1 MKVLIVGAGPA
12 GSTAAYYL
20 AKAGIDVTV
29 LEKTSFPREKVC
41 GDGLTPRAV
50 REIQKLGLPHP
61 EADGWRRNK
70 GLRLI
75 AGGRTIELPWPEVS
89 DFPQYGLIR
98 TRLGFDEELARHAA
112 VRRRRRAGTAQ
123 RHRGAARRRRPRD
136 RRPRRAAG
144 RGRTQDGRDARL
156 QRRRRARRG
165 RKLHPHRRV
174 AGHPEARRP
183 ARSASP
189 CAPTSPRPRHDDDW
203 MEGWLELPGRDGK
216 LLPGYG
222 WVFGVGDGT
231 SNVGLGIL
239 NSSKEF
245 GKLDYKQVLR
255 EWTAGMPA
263 EWGFTPENQVG
274 EIRGA
279 ALPMGFNRTPH
290 YSPGLLLL
298 GDAGGMVSPFNG
310 EGISYAMESA
320 RFAAEFIIDA
330 AARVRFG
337 AAGQRPTPTPTSRGT
352 RTTCGTSGARHFT
365 LGRAFAAADRQA
377 RRHEARP
384 ADRHAHSCADALR
397 GADAGQPHRSGGQG
411 LRGQGHPASWNRW
424 SRPRPTRHV
433 QRASR
438 TPAPTPRF
446 PQQKLGLTRDQ
457 LCRPQLDARRTRP
470 AELRTRPQHHRHRHR
485 PAAAGRLRGHRG
497 GRRTGPRHHHQPGP
511 GGEEAPRSH
520 RQLRSAG

>member
-1 MKVLIVGAGPA
+1 MDVLIVGAGPA

-61 EADGWRRNK
+61 EEDGWRRNK
-70 GLRLI
+70 GLRLL
-75 AGGRTIELPWPEVS
+75 AGGRSLELPWPEVS

-98 TRLGFDEELARHAA
+98 TRLGFDEELARHAQAAGAVVLEGHSVTEALRDEDGRVTGVRAAILDESGRKTGETRDFSADVVLAADGNSTRTAVSLGIQKRDDRPLGVA
-112 VRRRRRAGTAQ
+112 VRTYF
-123 RHRGAARRRRPRD
+123 
-136 RRPRRAAG
+136 
-144 RGRTQDGRDARL
+144 
-156 QRRRRARRG
+156 
-165 RKLHPHRRV
+165 
-174 AGHPEARRP
+174 
-183 ARSASP
+183 
-189 CAPTSPRPRHDDDW
+189 TSPRHDDDW

-290 YSPGLLLL
+290 YTPGLLLL

-330 AARVRFG
+330 SRHASSRPASAGWTASDADARLAGYADYVR
-337 AAGQRPTPTPTSRGT
+337 GQWGS
-352 RTTCGTSGARHFT
+352 HFT
-365 LGRAFAAADRQA
+365 LGRAFAALIGK
-377 RRHEARP
+377 P
-384 ADRHAHSCADALR
+384 AVMKLALR
-397 GADAGQPHRSGGQG
+397 TGMPIPVLMRFVVRLLANLTDPSAKGFEDRVIRVLELLVPATSNTSANAPSG
-411 LRGQGHPASWNRW
+411 
-424 SRPRPTRHV
+424 V
-433 QRASR
+433 
-438 TPAPTPRF
+438 
-446 PQQKLGLTRDQ
+446 K
-457 LCRPQLDARRTRP
+457 
-470 AELRTRPQHHRHRHR
+470 
-485 PAAAGRLRGHRG
+485 
-497 GRRTGPRHHHQPGP
+497 
-511 GGEEAPRSH
+511 
-520 RQLRSAG
+520 SAVSATNS

>member
-61 EADGWRRNK
+61 ETEGWRRNK

-98 TRLGFDEELARHAA
+98 TRLGFDEELARHARSAGAVVLERHSVTEALRSEDGRVTGVRAALLDESGRKTGETRDFSADVVLAADGNSTRTAVSLGISKRDDRPLGVA
-112 VRRRRRAGTAQ
+112 VRTYF
-123 RHRGAARRRRPRD
+123 
-136 RRPRRAAG
+136 
-144 RGRTQDGRDARL
+144 
-156 QRRRRARRG
+156 
-165 RKLHPHRRV
+165 
-174 AGHPEARRP
+174 
-183 ARSASP
+183 
-189 CAPTSPRPRHDDDW
+189 TSPRHEDDW

-239 NSSKEF
+239 NSSKDF

-263 EWGFTPENQVG
+263 DWGFAPENQVG

-320 RFAAEFIIDA
+320 RFAAEFIIDG
-330 AARVRFG
+330 AARS
-337 AAGQRPTPTPTSRGT
+337 ASAGWG
-352 RTTCGTSGARHFT
+352 SGAEATRAADAHLSRYADHVREQWGSHFT
-365 LGRAFAAADRQA
+365 LGRAFAALIGK
-377 RRHEARP
+377 P
-384 ADRHAHSCADALR
+384 AVMKLALR
-397 GADAGQPHRSGGQG
+397 TGMPIPV
-411 LRGQGHPASWNRW
+411 LM
-424 SRPRPTRHV
+424 
-433 QRASR
+433 
-438 TPAPTPRF
+438 RF
-446 PQQKLGLTRDQ
+446 VVRMLANLTD
-457 LCRPQLDARRTRP
+457 
-470 AELRTRPQHHRHRHR
+470 
-485 PAAAGRLRGHRG
+485 PAAKGFEDRVIRVLESLVPATSNQAPSKQAKSNQATPTTDSGPH
-497 GRRTGPRHHHQPGP
+497 TG
-511 GGEEAPRSH
+511 AN
-520 RQLRSAG
+520 SADSATKVRVNP

>member
-61 EADGWRRNK
+61 ENDGWRRNK

-89 DFPQYGLIR
+89 DVPQYGLIR
-98 TRLGFDEELARHAA
+98 TRLGFDEELARHAQAAGATILERHSVTDALRNDDGRVTGVRAALLDESGRKTRETREFPADVVLAADGNSTRTAVSLGIQKRDDRPLGVA
-112 VRRRRRAGTAQ
+112 VRTYF
-123 RHRGAARRRRPRD
+123 
-136 RRPRRAAG
+136 
-144 RGRTQDGRDARL
+144 
-156 QRRRRARRG
+156 
-165 RKLHPHRRV
+165 
-174 AGHPEARRP
+174 
-183 ARSASP
+183 
-189 CAPTSPRPRHDDDW
+189 TSPRTDDDW

-263 EWGFTPENQVG
+263 DWGFTPDNQVG

-330 AARVRFG
+330 SSRSASSGGTYDADAHLSRYADYVRDQWG
-337 AAGQRPTPTPTSRGT
+337 S
-352 RTTCGTSGARHFT
+352 HFT
-365 LGRAFAAADRQA
+365 LGRAFAALIGK
-377 RRHEARP
+377 P
-384 ADRHAHSCADALR
+384 AVMKLALR
-397 GADAGQPHRSGGQG
+397 TGMPIPVLMRFVVRLLANLTDSSAKG
-411 LRGQGHPASWNRW
+411 LEDRVIRVLESLVPATSNT
-424 SRPRPTRHV
+424 STVPPATN
-433 QRASR
+433 QRY
-438 TPAPTPRF
+438 
-446 PQQKLGLTRDQ
+446 PQQKVRVN
-457 LCRPQLDARRTRP
+457 P
-470 AELRTRPQHHRHRHR
+470 
-485 PAAAGRLRGHRG
+485 
-497 GRRTGPRHHHQPGP
+497 
-511 GGEEAPRSH
+511 
-520 RQLRSAG
+520 

>member
-12 GSTAAYYL
+12 GSTAAFYL
-20 AKAGIDVTV
+20 AQAGLDVTV

-75 AGGRTIELPWPEVS
+75 AGGRTVELPWPEVS

-98 TRLGFDEELARHAA
+98 TRLGFDEELARHAQSAGAVVLERHSVTEALRSEDGRVTGVRAALLGGSGRKTGETRDFAADVVLAADGNSSRTAVSLGIQKRDDRPLGVA
-112 VRRRRRAGTAQ
+112 VRTYF
-123 RHRGAARRRRPRD
+123 
-136 RRPRRAAG
+136 
-144 RGRTQDGRDARL
+144 
-156 QRRRRARRG
+156 
-165 RKLHPHRRV
+165 
-174 AGHPEARRP
+174 
-183 ARSASP
+183 
-189 CAPTSPRPRHDDDW
+189 TSPRHDDDW

-255 EWTAGMPA
+255 EWTAAMPA
-263 EWGFTPENQVG
+263 EWGFTPANQVG
-274 EIRGA
+274 DIRGA

-320 RFAAEFIIDA
+320 RFAAEFIIDT
-330 AARVRFG
+330 AARSASAGWTGADADAHLAGYADFVR
-337 AAGQRPTPTPTSRGT
+337 GQWGS
-352 RTTCGTSGARHFT
+352 HFT
-365 LGRAFAAADRQA
+365 LGRAFAAVIG
-377 RRHEARP
+377 RP
-384 ADRHAHSCADALR
+384 AVMKLALR
-397 GADAGQPHRSGGQG
+397 TGMPLPVLMKFVVRLLANLTDPSA
-411 LRGQGHPASWNRW
+411 RGIEDRMIRVLEALVPATSNT
-424 SRPRPTRHV
+424 RPV
-433 QRASR
+433 SASIPR
-438 TPAPTPRF
+438 TP
-446 PQQKLGLTRDQ
+446 QQVRVN
-457 LCRPQLDARRTRP
+457 P
-470 AELRTRPQHHRHRHR
+470 
-485 PAAAGRLRGHRG
+485 
-497 GRRTGPRHHHQPGP
+497 
-511 GGEEAPRSH
+511 
-520 RQLRSAG
+520 

>member
-1 MKVLIVGAGPA
+1 MRVLIVGAGPA

-20 AKAGIDVTV
+20 AKAGIEVTV

-50 REIQKLGLPHP
+50 REIQKLGLPHS
-61 EADGWRRNK
+61 ENDGWRRNK

-98 TRLGFDEELARHAA
+98 TRLGFDEELARHAQAAGATILERHSVTDALSSESGRVTGVRAALLDESGRKTGETREFSADVVLAADGNSTRTAVSLGIQKRDDRPLGVA
-112 VRRRRRAGTAQ
+112 VRTYF
-123 RHRGAARRRRPRD
+123 
-136 RRPRRAAG
+136 
-144 RGRTQDGRDARL
+144 
-156 QRRRRARRG
+156 
-165 RKLHPHRRV
+165 
-174 AGHPEARRP
+174 
-183 ARSASP
+183 
-189 CAPTSPRPRHDDDW
+189 TSPRTDDDW

-263 EWGFTPENQVG
+263 DWGFTPENQVG

-330 AARVRFG
+330 SSRSASSGGTYDADAHLGRYADYVRQQWG
-337 AAGQRPTPTPTSRGT
+337 S
-352 RTTCGTSGARHFT
+352 HFT
-365 LGRAFAAADRQA
+365 LGRAFAALIGK
-377 RRHEARP
+377 P
-384 ADRHAHSCADALR
+384 AVMKLALR
-397 GADAGQPHRSGGQG
+397 TGMPIPVLMRFVVRLLANLTDPSAKGVEDRMIRVLES
-411 LRGQGHPASWNRW
+411 LVPATSNTP
-424 SRPRPTRHV
+424 SASN
-433 QRASR
+433 QRY
-438 TPAPTPRF
+438 
-446 PQQKLGLTRDQ
+446 PQQKVRVN
-457 LCRPQLDARRTRP
+457 P
-470 AELRTRPQHHRHRHR
+470 
-485 PAAAGRLRGHRG
+485 
-497 GRRTGPRHHHQPGP
+497 
-511 GGEEAPRSH
+511 
-520 RQLRSAG
+520 

>member
-1 MKVLIVGAGPA
+1 MEVLIVGAGPA

-20 AKAGIDVTV
+20 AKAGLEVTV
-29 LEKTSFPREKVC
+29 LEKTAFPREKVC

-61 EADGWRRNK
+61 ENDGWRRNK

-98 TRLGFDEELARHAA
+98 TRLGFDEELARHAQSAGATVLERHSVTEALRDQAGRVTGVRAALLDESGRKTGETRDFSADVVLAADGNSTRTAVSLGMHKRDDRPLGVA
-112 VRRRRRAGTAQ
+112 VRTYF
-123 RHRGAARRRRPRD
+123 
-136 RRPRRAAG
+136 
-144 RGRTQDGRDARL
+144 
-156 QRRRRARRG
+156 
-165 RKLHPHRRV
+165 
-174 AGHPEARRP
+174 
-183 ARSASP
+183 
-189 CAPTSPRPRHDDDW
+189 TSPRTDDDW

-239 NSSKEF
+239 NSSKDF

-330 AARVRFG
+330 SSRTAASGETYDADAHLARYADYVRDQWG
-337 AAGQRPTPTPTSRGT
+337 S
-352 RTTCGTSGARHFT
+352 HFT
-365 LGRAFAAADRQA
+365 LGRVFATLIGK
-377 RRHEARP
+377 P
-384 ADRHAHSCADALR
+384 AVMKLALR
-397 GADAGQPHRSGGQG
+397 TGMPIPVLMRFVVRLLANLTDPSAKGIEDRMIRVLES
-411 LRGQGHPASWNRW
+411 LVPATSNT
-424 SRPRPTRHV
+424 SSASN
-433 QRASR
+433 QRY
-438 TPAPTPRF
+438 
-446 PQQKLGLTRDQ
+446 PQQKVRVN
-457 LCRPQLDARRTRP
+457 P
-470 AELRTRPQHHRHRHR
+470 
-485 PAAAGRLRGHRG
+485 
-497 GRRTGPRHHHQPGP
+497 
-511 GGEEAPRSH
+511 
-520 RQLRSAG
+520 

>member
-1 MKVLIVGAGPA
+1 VKVLIVGAGPA
-12 GSTAAYYL
+12 GSTAAFYL
-20 AKAGIDVTV
+20 AQAGIDVTV

-61 EADGWRRNK
+61 EREGWRRNK

-98 TRLGFDEELARHAA
+98 TRLGFDEELARHAQSAGAVVLERHSVTGALRSEDGRVTGVSAALLDDGGRKTGERRDFTADVVLAADGNSSRTAVSLGIQKRDDRPLGVA
-112 VRRRRRAGTAQ
+112 VRTYF
-123 RHRGAARRRRPRD
+123 
-136 RRPRRAAG
+136 
-144 RGRTQDGRDARL
+144 
-156 QRRRRARRG
+156 
-165 RKLHPHRRV
+165 
-174 AGHPEARRP
+174 
-183 ARSASP
+183 
-189 CAPTSPRPRHDDDW
+189 TSPRHDDDW

-255 EWTAGMPA
+255 EWTAAMPA
-263 EWGFTPENQVG
+263 EWGFTPANQVG

-320 RFAAEFIIDA
+320 RFAAEFIIDT
-330 AARVRFG
+330 AARSASAGWDAADADTHLAGYADFVR
-337 AAGQRPTPTPTSRGT
+337 GQWGS
-352 RTTCGTSGARHFT
+352 HFT
-365 LGRAFAAADRQA
+365 LGRAFAAVIG
-377 RRHEARP
+377 RP
-384 ADRHAHSCADALR
+384 AVMKLALR
-397 GADAGQPHRSGGQG
+397 TGMPLPVLMKFVVRLLANLTDPSA
-411 LRGQGHPASWNRW
+411 RGIEDRMIRVLEALVPATSN
-424 SRPRPTRHV
+424 
-433 QRASR
+433 
-438 TPAPTPRF
+438 
-446 PQQKLGLTRDQ
+446 
-457 LCRPQLDARRTRP
+457 TRP
-470 AELRTRPQHHRHRHR
+470 ASASIPRTPQQVRVN
-485 PAAAGRLRGHRG
+485 P
-497 GRRTGPRHHHQPGP
+497 
-511 GGEEAPRSH
+511 
-520 RQLRSAG
+520 

>member
-20 AKAGIDVTV
+20 AKAGLEVTV

-61 EADGWRRNK
+61 ENDGWRRNK

-98 TRLGFDEELARHAA
+98 TRLGFDEELARHAQAAGAGILERHSVTEALRDEDGRVTGVRAALLDESGRKTGETREFSADVVLAADGNSTRTAVSLGIQKRDDRPLGVA
-112 VRRRRRAGTAQ
+112 VRTYF
-123 RHRGAARRRRPRD
+123 
-136 RRPRRAAG
+136 
-144 RGRTQDGRDARL
+144 
-156 QRRRRARRG
+156 
-165 RKLHPHRRV
+165 
-174 AGHPEARRP
+174 
-183 ARSASP
+183 
-189 CAPTSPRPRHDDDW
+189 TSPRTDDDW
-203 MEGWLELPGRDGK
+203 MEGWLELPGRDGN

-239 NSSKEF
+239 NSSREF
-245 GKLDYKQVLR
+245 GKLDYKQVLH

-320 RFAAEFIIDA
+320 RYAAEFIIDA
-330 AARVRFG
+330 SSRSASNGTYDADAHLARYADYVR
-337 AAGQRPTPTPTSRGT
+337 GQWGS
-352 RTTCGTSGARHFT
+352 HFT
-365 LGRAFAAADRQA
+365 LGRAFAALIGK
-377 RRHEARP
+377 P
-384 ADRHAHSCADALR
+384 AVMKLALR
-397 GADAGQPHRSGGQG
+397 TGMPIPLLMRFVVRLLANLTDPSAKGFEDRVIRLLES
-411 LRGQGHPASWNRW
+411 LVPATTNS
-424 SRPRPTRHV
+424 STHTPTV
-433 QRASR
+433 SNQRY
-438 TPAPTPRF
+438 
-446 PQQKLGLTRDQ
+446 PQQKVRVN
-457 LCRPQLDARRTRP
+457 P
-470 AELRTRPQHHRHRHR
+470 
-485 PAAAGRLRGHRG
+485 
-497 GRRTGPRHHHQPGP
+497 
-511 GGEEAPRSH
+511 
-520 RQLRSAG
+520 

>member
-20 AKAGIDVTV
+20 AKAGLEVTV
-29 LEKTSFPREKVC
+29 VEKTQFPREKVC

-61 EADGWRRNK
+61 ENDGWRRNK

-98 TRLGFDEELARHAA
+98 TRLGFDEELARHAEAAGATILERHSVTDALRNDAGRVTGVRASLLDGNGRKTGETRDFAADVVLAADGNSTRTAVSLGIQKRDDRPLGVA
-112 VRRRRRAGTAQ
+112 VRTYF
-123 RHRGAARRRRPRD
+123 
-136 RRPRRAAG
+136 
-144 RGRTQDGRDARL
+144 
-156 QRRRRARRG
+156 
-165 RKLHPHRRV
+165 
-174 AGHPEARRP
+174 
-183 ARSASP
+183 
-189 CAPTSPRPRHDDDW
+189 TSPRTDDDW

-263 EWGFTPENQVG
+263 DWGFTPENQVG

-290 YSPGLLLL
+290 YAPGLLLL

-320 RFAAEFIIDA
+320 RYAAEFIIDA
-330 AARVRFG
+330 SSRSAALGGTYDADAHLSRYADYVR
-337 AAGQRPTPTPTSRGT
+337 GQWGS
-352 RTTCGTSGARHFT
+352 HFT
-365 LGRAFAAADRQA
+365 LGRAFAALIGK
-377 RRHEARP
+377 P
-384 ADRHAHSCADALR
+384 AVMKLALR
-397 GADAGQPHRSGGQG
+397 TGMPIPVLMRFVVRLLANLTDPSAKGFEDRVIRVLES
-411 LRGQGHPASWNRW
+411 LVPATSNTP
-424 SRPRPTRHV
+424 SASN
-433 QRASR
+433 QRY
-438 TPAPTPRF
+438 
-446 PQQKLGLTRDQ
+446 PQQKVRVN
-457 LCRPQLDARRTRP
+457 P
-470 AELRTRPQHHRHRHR
+470 
-485 PAAAGRLRGHRG
+485 
-497 GRRTGPRHHHQPGP
+497 
-511 GGEEAPRSH
+511 
-520 RQLRSAG
+520 

>member
-20 AKAGIDVTV
+20 AKAGLDVTV
-29 LEKTSFPREKVC
+29 LEKTAFPREKVC

-61 EADGWRRNK
+61 EGEGWRRNK

-98 TRLGFDEELARHAA
+98 TRLGFDEELARHAESAGATILERHSVTDALKNDAGRVTGVRAALLDEAGRKTGETREFSADVVLAADGNSTRTSVSLGIQKRDDRPLGVA
-112 VRRRRRAGTAQ
+112 VRTYF
-123 RHRGAARRRRPRD
+123 
-136 RRPRRAAG
+136 
-144 RGRTQDGRDARL
+144 
-156 QRRRRARRG
+156 
-165 RKLHPHRRV
+165 
-174 AGHPEARRP
+174 
-183 ARSASP
+183 
-189 CAPTSPRPRHDDDW
+189 TSPRTDDDW

-239 NSSKEF
+239 NSSKDF

-255 EWTAGMPA
+255 EWTAGMPQ
-263 EWGFTPENQVG
+263 EWGFTRENQVG

-330 AARVRFG
+330 SSRSAASGGTYDADAHLSRYADYVRDQWG
-337 AAGQRPTPTPTSRGT
+337 S
-352 RTTCGTSGARHFT
+352 HFT
-365 LGRAFAAADRQA
+365 LGRAFAALIGK
-377 RRHEARP
+377 P
-384 ADRHAHSCADALR
+384 AVMKLALR
-397 GADAGQPHRSGGQG
+397 TGMPIPVLMRFVVRLLANLTDPSAKGFEDRVIRVLESLVPATSNTSTVP
-411 LRGQGHPASWNRW
+411 PASN
-424 SRPRPTRHV
+424 
-433 QRASR
+433 QRY
-438 TPAPTPRF
+438 
-446 PQQKLGLTRDQ
+446 PQQKVRVN
-457 LCRPQLDARRTRP
+457 P
-470 AELRTRPQHHRHRHR
+470 
-485 PAAAGRLRGHRG
+485 
-497 GRRTGPRHHHQPGP
+497 
-511 GGEEAPRSH
+511 
-520 RQLRSAG
+520 

>member
-1 MKVLIVGAGPA
+1 MNVLIVGAGPA

-50 REIQKLGLPHP
+50 REIQKLGLAHP
-61 EADGWRRNK
+61 ETEGWRRNK

-98 TRLGFDEELARHAA
+98 TRLGFDEQLARHAQSAGAVVLERHSVTEALHSEDGRVTGVRAALLDESGRKTGETRDFSADVVLAADGNSTRTAVSLGIRKRDDRPLGVA
-112 VRRRRRAGTAQ
+112 VRTYF
-123 RHRGAARRRRPRD
+123 
-136 RRPRRAAG
+136 
-144 RGRTQDGRDARL
+144 
-156 QRRRRARRG
+156 
-165 RKLHPHRRV
+165 
-174 AGHPEARRP
+174 
-183 ARSASP
+183 
-189 CAPTSPRPRHDDDW
+189 TSPRHEDDW

-239 NSSKEF
+239 NSSKDF

-263 EWGFTPENQVG
+263 DWGFTPENQVG

-320 RFAAEFIIDA
+320 RFAAEFIIDG
-330 AARVRFG
+330 AARSASAGWTAADADAHLARYADYVRQQWG
-337 AAGQRPTPTPTSRGT
+337 S
-352 RTTCGTSGARHFT
+352 HFT
-365 LGRAFAAADRQA
+365 LGRAFAALIGK
-377 RRHEARP
+377 P
-384 ADRHAHSCADALR
+384 AVMKLALR
-397 GADAGQPHRSGGQG
+397 TGMPIPV
-411 LRGQGHPASWNRW
+411 LM
-424 SRPRPTRHV
+424 
-433 QRASR
+433 
-438 TPAPTPRF
+438 RF
-446 PQQKLGLTRDQ
+446 VVRMLANLTD
-457 LCRPQLDARRTRP
+457 
-470 AELRTRPQHHRHRHR
+470 
-485 PAAAGRLRGHRG
+485 PAAKGFEDRVIRVLESLVPATSNQATPTTDSGPH
-497 GRRTGPRHHHQPGP
+497 TG
-511 GGEEAPRSH
+511 AN
-520 RQLRSAG
+520 SADSASKVRVNP

>member
-1 MKVLIVGAGPA
+1 MEVLIVGAGPA

-20 AKAGIDVTV
+20 AKAGLSVTV

-61 EADGWRRNK
+61 EGEGWRRNK

-98 TRLGFDEELARHAA
+98 TRLGFDEELARHAESAGATILERHSVTEAIRNDAGRVTGVRAALLDESGRKTGETRGFSADVVLAADGNSTRTAVSLGIRKRDDRPLGVA
-112 VRRRRRAGTAQ
+112 VRTYF
-123 RHRGAARRRRPRD
+123 
-136 RRPRRAAG
+136 
-144 RGRTQDGRDARL
+144 
-156 QRRRRARRG
+156 
-165 RKLHPHRRV
+165 
-174 AGHPEARRP
+174 
-183 ARSASP
+183 
-189 CAPTSPRPRHDDDW
+189 TSPRTDDDW

-239 NSSKEF
+239 NSSREF

-255 EWTAGMPA
+255 EWTAGMPS

-298 GDAGGMVSPFNG
+298 GDSGGMVSPFNG

-330 AARVRFG
+330 SARSVSAGPTYDADAHLAGYADYVRDQWG
-337 AAGQRPTPTPTSRGT
+337 S
-352 RTTCGTSGARHFT
+352 HFT
-365 LGRAFAAADRQA
+365 LGRAFATLIGK
-377 RRHEARP
+377 P
-384 ADRHAHSCADALR
+384 AVMKLALR
-397 GADAGQPHRSGGQG
+397 TGMPIPVLMRFVVRLLANLTDPSAKGIEDRMIRVLES
-411 LRGQGHPASWNRW
+411 LVPATSNA
-424 SRPRPTRHV
+424 SPVTN
-433 QRASR
+433 QRY
-438 TPAPTPRF
+438 
-446 PQQKLGLTRDQ
+446 PQQKVRVN
-457 LCRPQLDARRTRP
+457 P
-470 AELRTRPQHHRHRHR
+470 
-485 PAAAGRLRGHRG
+485 
-497 GRRTGPRHHHQPGP
+497 
-511 GGEEAPRSH
+511 
-520 RQLRSAG
+520 

>member
-1 MKVLIVGAGPA
+1 VNVLIVGAGPA

-50 REIQKLGLPHP
+50 REIQKLGLPHL
-61 EADGWRRNK
+61 EENGWRRNK

-75 AGGRTIELPWPEVS
+75 ARGRTIELPWPEVA

-98 TRLGFDEELARHAA
+98 TRLGFDEELARHAQSAGAVLLERHSVTEALRSDDGRVIGVRAALVDESGRKTGETHDFHADVVLAADGNSSRTAVSLGIQKRDDRPLGVA
-112 VRRRRRAGTAQ
+112 VRTYF
-123 RHRGAARRRRPRD
+123 
-136 RRPRRAAG
+136 
-144 RGRTQDGRDARL
+144 
-156 QRRRRARRG
+156 
-165 RKLHPHRRV
+165 
-174 AGHPEARRP
+174 
-183 ARSASP
+183 
-189 CAPTSPRPRHDDDW
+189 TSPRHDDEW
-203 MEGWLELPGRDGK
+203 MEGWLELPGRDGG

-245 GKLDYKQVLR
+245 GRLDYKHVLR
-255 EWTAGMPA
+255 DWTAGMPP

-320 RFAAEFIIDA
+320 RFAAEYIVDGNTWQSRYAKWTNDDA
-330 AARVRFG
+330 DLHYKGYADYVR
-337 AAGQRPTPTPTSRGT
+337 GQWGS
-352 RTTCGTSGARHFT
+352 HFT
-365 LGRAFAAADRQA
+365 LGRAFAAVIGKPSVMKLALSTGMPLPWLMRFVVRLMANVTDDSAMGFEDRVI
-377 RRHEARP
+377 RILEALVP
-384 ADRHAHSCADALR
+384 ATSNTSL
-397 GADAGQPHRSGGQG
+397 PPS
-411 LRGQGHPASWNRW
+411 SY
-424 SRPRPTRHV
+424 T
-433 QRASR
+433 
-438 TPAPTPRF
+438 
-446 PQQKLGLTRDQ
+446 
-457 LCRPQLDARRTRP
+457 
-470 AELRTRPQHHRHRHR
+470 
-485 PAAAGRLRGHRG
+485 
-497 GRRTGPRHHHQPGP
+497 
-511 GGEEAPRSH
+511 
-520 RQLRSAG
+520 SAVSATKS

>member
-1 MKVLIVGAGPA
+1 VNVLIVGAGPA

-20 AKAGIDVTV
+20 AKAGIEVTV

-98 TRLGFDEELARHAA
+98 TRLGFDEELARHAQAAGAEILELHSVTEALHSGDGRVTGVRAALLDESGRKTGQTRGFSADVVLAADGNSTRTAVSLGMHKRDDRPLGVA
-112 VRRRRRAGTAQ
+112 VRTYF
-123 RHRGAARRRRPRD
+123 
-136 RRPRRAAG
+136 
-144 RGRTQDGRDARL
+144 
-156 QRRRRARRG
+156 
-165 RKLHPHRRV
+165 
-174 AGHPEARRP
+174 
-183 ARSASP
+183 
-189 CAPTSPRPRHDDDW
+189 TSPRHDDDW

-263 EWGFTPENQVG
+263 DWGFTPDNQVG

-330 AARVRFG
+330 SARSSSNGTHDADAHLAGYADYVRDKWG
-337 AAGQRPTPTPTSRGT
+337 S
-352 RTTCGTSGARHFT
+352 HFT
-365 LGRAFAAADRQA
+365 LGRAFAALIGK
-377 RRHEARP
+377 P
-384 ADRHAHSCADALR
+384 AVMKLALR
-397 GADAGQPHRSGGQG
+397 TGMPIPMLMRFVVRLLANLTDPSAKGFDDRAIRVLES
-411 LRGQGHPASWNRW
+411 LVPATSNTQ
-424 SRPRPTRHV
+424 SASN
-433 QRASR
+433 QRY
-438 TPAPTPRF
+438 
-446 PQQKLGLTRDQ
+446 PQQKVRVN
-457 LCRPQLDARRTRP
+457 P
-470 AELRTRPQHHRHRHR
+470 
-485 PAAAGRLRGHRG
+485 
-497 GRRTGPRHHHQPGP
+497 
-511 GGEEAPRSH
+511 
-520 RQLRSAG
+520 

>member
-1 MKVLIVGAGPA
+1 VEVLIVGAGPA

-20 AKAGIDVTV
+20 AKAGLEVTV
-29 LEKTSFPREKVC
+29 LEKTAFPREKVC

-61 EADGWRRNK
+61 ENDGWRRNK

-98 TRLGFDEELARHAA
+98 TRLGFDEELARHAQSAGATVLERHSVTEALRDEAGRVTGVRAALLDESGRKTGETRDFSADVVLAADGNSTRTAVSLGMHKRDDRPLGVA
-112 VRRRRRAGTAQ
+112 VRTYF
-123 RHRGAARRRRPRD
+123 
-136 RRPRRAAG
+136 
-144 RGRTQDGRDARL
+144 
-156 QRRRRARRG
+156 
-165 RKLHPHRRV
+165 
-174 AGHPEARRP
+174 
-183 ARSASP
+183 
-189 CAPTSPRPRHDDDW
+189 TSPRTDDDW

-239 NSSKEF
+239 NSSKDF

-255 EWTAGMPA
+255 EWTAGMPP

-330 AARVRFG
+330 SSRTAASGGTYDADAHLARYADYVRDHWG
-337 AAGQRPTPTPTSRGT
+337 S
-352 RTTCGTSGARHFT
+352 HFT
-365 LGRAFAAADRQA
+365 LGRVFATLIGK
-377 RRHEARP
+377 P
-384 ADRHAHSCADALR
+384 AVMKLALR
-397 GADAGQPHRSGGQG
+397 TGMPIPVLMRFVVRLLANLTDPSAKGIEDRMIRVLES
-411 LRGQGHPASWNRW
+411 LVPATSNT
-424 SRPRPTRHV
+424 SSASN
-433 QRASR
+433 QRY
-438 TPAPTPRF
+438 
-446 PQQKLGLTRDQ
+446 PQQKVRVN
-457 LCRPQLDARRTRP
+457 P
-470 AELRTRPQHHRHRHR
+470 
-485 PAAAGRLRGHRG
+485 
-497 GRRTGPRHHHQPGP
+497 
-511 GGEEAPRSH
+511 
-520 RQLRSAG
+520 

>member
-20 AKAGIDVTV
+20 AQAGIEVTV

-50 REIQKLGLPHP
+50 REIQKLGLPHD
-61 EADGWRRNK
+61 ETDGWRRNK
-70 GLRLI
+70 GLRLL
-75 AGGRTIELPWPEVS
+75 AGGRSIELPWPEVS

-98 TRLGFDEELARHAA
+98 TRLGFDEELARHAQAAGAVVLERHSVTETLRAEDGRVIGARAALLDESGRKTGESRDFTADVVLAADGNSTRTALSLGIHKRDDRPLGVA
-112 VRRRRRAGTAQ
+112 VRTYF
-123 RHRGAARRRRPRD
+123 
-136 RRPRRAAG
+136 
-144 RGRTQDGRDARL
+144 
-156 QRRRRARRG
+156 
-165 RKLHPHRRV
+165 
-174 AGHPEARRP
+174 
-183 ARSASP
+183 
-189 CAPTSPRPRHDDDW
+189 TSPRTDDDW

-320 RFAAEFIIDA
+320 RFAVEFIISADSAHDA
-330 AARVRFG
+330 DTHLAGYADYVR
-337 AAGQRPTPTPTSRGT
+337 GQWGS
-352 RTTCGTSGARHFT
+352 HFT
-365 LGRAFAAADRQA
+365 LGRAFAALIGK
-377 RRHEARP
+377 P
-384 ADRHAHSCADALR
+384 AIMKLALR
-397 GADAGQPHRSGGQG
+397 TGMPIPVLMRFVVRLLANLTD
-411 LRGQGHPASWNRW
+411 PAAKGFEDKVIR
-424 SRPRPTRHV
+424 V
-433 QRASR
+433 LEALV
-438 TPAPTPRF
+438 PATSNTSSAHTATKQRF
-446 PQQKLGLTRDQ
+446 PQQKVRVN
-457 LCRPQLDARRTRP
+457 P
-470 AELRTRPQHHRHRHR
+470 
-485 PAAAGRLRGHRG
+485 
-497 GRRTGPRHHHQPGP
+497 
-511 GGEEAPRSH
+511 
-520 RQLRSAG
+520 